1 MDLQFSFEQKINITA
16 QKLAKME
23 EFDFLLI
30 FEKKNHVFFKIQ
42 LNPATSF
49 NTQSNPA
56 WESSFSTSDQ
66 DLDLTGLRFCQGSI
80 DVQTLI
86 LDEQS
91 ISRRIFDILQFLVD
105 A

>member
-1 MDLQFSFEQKINITA
+1 MLSKE
-16 QKLAKME
+16 L
-23 EFDFLLI
+23 
-30 FEKKNHVFFKIQ
+30 
-42 LNPATSF
+42 

-91 ISRRIFDILQFLVD
+91 ISRRIFVVLQFLVD
-105 A
+105 AGRKCSISSEFGKLLI